1 MQKIRIISRNS
12 QLAMWQANHVKEKLI
27 SANPG
32 LFVDII
38 GITTEGDR
46 ILDKSLEKIGG
57 KGLFIKELEYQ
68 LLHENADIAVHSL
81 KDLPAKLPEEFILAA
96 ILERED
102 PHDAFVSN
110 SYQSIGELPDGAIV
124 GTSSARRSAI
134 LRKYYPHLEIKLLR
148 GNLQTRLVKLDNGDY
163 DAIILAVAGL
173 KRLGLAER
181 IKTILPAKIFVPAI
195 GQGVL
200 AVEILA
206 SRKNELLS
214 LLKKIEDI
222 DTSRL
227 VGAEREMG
235 RFMNASCNV
244 PIAGYARME
253 NNQLHLSAII
263 ADPDNASFYTA
274 EITGDPDSYLQI
286 GQECAR
292 LLLADGAQ
300 EILGKY
306 L

>member
-110 SYQSIGELPDGAIV
+110 NYQSIDELPDGAIV

-134 LRKYYPHLEIKLLR
+134 LRKYYPQLEIKLLR
-148 GNLQTRLVKLDNGDY
+148 GNLQTRLAKLDNGDY

-263 ADPDNASFYTA
+263 ADPDNVSFYTA

>member
-27 SANPG
+27 LANPG
-32 LFVDII
+32 LFVEII

-81 KDLPAKLPEEFILAA
+81 KDLPAKLPEEFTLAA

-102 PHDAFVSN
+102 PYDAFVSN
-110 SYQSIGELPDGAIV
+110 TYQSIYELPVGAVI

-148 GNLQTRLVKLDNGDY
+148 GNLQTRLAKLDNGDY

-181 IKTILPAKIFVPAI
+181 IKAILPAEIFVPAI

-206 SRKNELLS
+206 SRKDELLP
-214 LLKKIEDI
+214 LLKKIEDK
-222 DTSRL
+222 DTSKL

-253 NNQLHLSAII
+253 NNQLCLSAII
-263 ADPDNASFYTA
+263 ADPDNANFYTA
-274 EITGDPDSYLQI
+274 EITGDPDNYLQI
-286 GQECAR
+286 GQACAK
-292 LLLADGAQ
+292 LLLDEGAQ
-300 EILGKY
+300 AILGKY